1 MIKPPIIYEDFDK
14 VDIRVGRVVE
24 VEDFPEARK
33 PAYKLTIDF
42 GSEIGIK
49 KSSGQFVK
57 NHTKE
62 ELLGKQVVCI
72 VNFPPKQIGPFTSEV
87 LTLGPDDGT
96 SDASNWV
103 ALTTLKEVP
112 LGRGVK

>member
-1 MIKPPIIYEDFDK
+1 MIKQQITYEDFDK
-14 VDIRVGRVVE
+14 VDIRVGKVIK
-24 VEDFPEARK
+24 VEDFPQARK

-42 GSEIGIK
+42 GEEIGIK
-49 KSSGQFVK
+49 RSSAQLVK
-57 NHTKE
+57 NQTKE
-62 ELLGKQVVCI
+62 DLLGKQVVCV
-72 VNFPPKQIGPFTSEV
+72 VNFAPRQIGPFVSEV

-96 SDASNWV
+96 EEPGCWV

>member
-1 MIKPPIIYEDFDK
+1 MIKPQITYQDFDK
-14 VDIRVGRVVE
+14 VDIRVGKVIK

-49 KSSGQFVK
+49 KSSAQLVK
-57 NHTKE
+57 NQTKE
-62 ELLGKQVVCI
+62 ELLGKQVICI
-72 VNFPPKQIGPFTSEV
+72 VNFAPRQIGPFVSEV

-96 SDASNWV
+96 DDPGNWV
-103 ALTTLKEVP
+103 VVSPIKEVP

>member
-1 MIKPPIIYEDFDK
+1 MLKPQINYEDFDK
-14 VDIRVGRVVE
+14 VDIRIGNVIK

-33 PAYKLTIDF
+33 PAYQLTIDF
-42 GSEIGIK
+42 GPAIGIK

-57 NHTKE
+57 NHQKE
-62 ELLGKQVVCI
+62 DLFGKQVICV

-96 SDASNWV
+96 GEESNWI

-112 LGRGVK
+112 LGREVK

>member
-1 MIKPPIIYEDFDK
+1 MTKPQISYGDFDK
-14 VDIRVGRVVE
+14 VDIRVGRVIK

-57 NHTKE
+57 NQTKE
-62 ELLGKQVVCI
+62 ELLGKQVICV

-87 LTLGPDDGT
+87 LTLGSDDGT
-96 SDASNWV
+96 EDSSNWV
-103 ALTTLKEVP
+103 ALNTLKDVP